1 MLRRAMFRCGQLCSV
16 EFDLRAEPLYFTLSS
31 SPQVLHHAHQQLFGD
46 CGKLFSLHVQCANR
60 IEKAQTHAEIKHKL
74 SSTLSR
80 DCDVFEASSFIP
92 DVANSVVKGFFIR
105 DKSTTTLS
113 EDLLNTL
120 RQSERVCVF
129 SYKREGQYC
138 WQELWSP
145 VNQVE
150 GSERQYITPAAAAE
164 HHPSTLNIRNSDVFY
179 SMDEA
184 YKVLQEVR

>member
-1 MLRRAMFRCGQLCSV
+1 MFRCGELCSRVFAV

-31 SPQVLHHAHQQLFGD
+31 SPQALHHDHQRLFGD
-46 CGKLFSLHVQCANR
+46 CCGKLFSLHVQSENR
-60 IEKAQTHAEIKHKL
+60 IEKAQAHAQIKHKL

-80 DCDVFEASSFIP
+80 DCVVFEASSFIP
-92 DVANSVVKGFFIR
+92 DDENSVVKGFFIR

-120 RQSERVCVF
+120 RQSKTVCVF

-145 VNQVE
+145 LSPVKESV
-150 GSERQYITPAAAAE
+150 RQYITPAKAAE

-184 YKVLQEVR
+184 YKVLQEVQ